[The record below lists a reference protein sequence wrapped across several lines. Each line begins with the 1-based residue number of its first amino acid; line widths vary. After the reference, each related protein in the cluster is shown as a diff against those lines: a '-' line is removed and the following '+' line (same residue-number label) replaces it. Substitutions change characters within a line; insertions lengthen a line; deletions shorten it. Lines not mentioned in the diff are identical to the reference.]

1 MTILVNFYS
10 QNAVYISQKK
20 KNYGGFKNHT
30 LKLTKSLQFQNLE
43 SAIREK
49 KENLLCNLAH
59 SHDEF
64 LTVTH
69 AIDALYKCKRK

>member
-1 MTILVNFYS
+1 MGVSKIILLSLLNHCNF
-10 QNAVYISQKK
+10 K
-20 KNYGGFKNHT
+20 T
-30 LKLTKSLQFQNLE
+30 LNLLLG
-43 SAIREK
+43 RK